1 MTITYNLGRLHE
13 GLCEFERSEALYKS
27 ILKEHPSYVDCYLRL
42 GCMARDRE
50 QIYEAS
56 DWFKE
61 ALQKNQV
68 GVSVLVGGA
77 FFSITNY
84 DVIGVKSRH

>member
-1 MTITYNLGRLHE
+1 MSV
-13 GLCEFERSEALYKS
+13 FQ
-27 ILKEHPSYVDCYLRL
+27 EHPSYVDCYLRL

-68 GVSVLVGGA
+68 KEYIKSCFAYVCFVYSVFHRKFVNACNL
-77 FFSITNY
+77 NY
-84 DVIGVKSRH
+84 HSCRSMLMHGLL